1 VDVHAIE
8 PVVTGGGRS
17 GTPAPIVHPAPREEE
32 PERVAGHGGEE
43 HSAVERHDGQ
53 HDEVSRPHPGSV
65 RRSEQRGRGRRHA
78 ACPRTRA
85 TARDAARGRCE
96 RLGERGEREH
106 EEEAEQVR
114 PRAARAGP
122 SREQHHRAVAPEERH
137 VHHRHAR
144 GRSCSRRLAR
154 ARRRHLHR
162 GHALDLLHLWTGSDK
177 DEF

>member
-1 VDVHAIE
+1 VDVHATELAI
-8 PVVTGGGRS
+8 TGGGRG
-17 GTPAPIVHPAPREEE
+17 GTPAPIVHPAPRDKE

-65 RRSEQRGRGRRHA
+65 RRREQRGRGRRHA
-78 ACPRTRA
+78 ACPRT
-85 TARDAARGRCE
+85 TARDAARGRGE